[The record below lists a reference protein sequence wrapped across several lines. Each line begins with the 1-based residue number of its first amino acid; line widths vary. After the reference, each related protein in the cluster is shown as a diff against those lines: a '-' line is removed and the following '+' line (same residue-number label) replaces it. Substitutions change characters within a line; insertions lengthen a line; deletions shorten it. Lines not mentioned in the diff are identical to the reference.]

1 MKKPYTHLSLVTVP
15 LVDASESVGLG
26 RAVCKEI
33 AEKKLP
39 PRLQGVATRVVEATK
54 ALEAKLA
61 KRARKG
67 AGVLPVERADVDVRA
82 DQLLGSLHD
91 VWQGFARQS
100 DKLGVPQAP
109 AARTLVAVVFPEGL
123 SAVVH
128 ATYVG
133 QYERMKTAFA
143 ALDHKKSGHAARV
156 ALTATSETVKAL
168 RALMP
173 EYETLVETLLAKSE
187 PAPVEYVRDELVALR
202 EALAAF
208 ARTVDGDAA
217 SGNRNAELRAT
228 RLLLPLRALAG
239 SETDKRARKAAKK
252 GDEEGET
259 EGANGAE
266 KQASGAKK

>member
-1 MKKPYTHLSLVTVP
+1 MKRPYSHLSLVTVP
-15 LVDASESVGLG
+15 LVDAPESLGLG

-33 AEKKLP
+33 AAKKLP
-39 PRLQGVATRVVEATK
+39 PRLQGVATRVLEATK
-54 ALEAKLA
+54 ALDAKLA

-67 AGVLPVERADVDVRA
+67 AVATVASGRADVDVRA
-82 DQLLGSLHD
+82 DQLLGALHD
-91 VWQGFARQS
+91 VWQGFARVS
-100 DKLGVPQAP
+100 DDFGVPQAA

-173 EYETLVETLLAKSE
+173 EYEALVETLLAKSE

-228 RLLLPLRALAG
+228 RLLRPLRAVAG
-239 SETDKRARKAAKK
+239 SESDKRAARKASKEQK
-252 GDEEGET
+252 GDEEKSRD
-259 EGANGAE
+259 GAG
-266 KQASGAKK
+266 KK